1 MKLRPILLEIL
12 QTQFEAVA
20 DEMAITLARTARS
33 TYVKDAADF
42 STGLADR
49 TGKFFAY
56 PATMGVAGFI
66 DLNCGVAIESVSN
79 LEPGDVIIT
88 NHPYFSGGLST
99 HMPDIQLIKP
109 YFHGDEL
116 VCYG

>member
-1 MKLRPILLEIL
+1 
-12 QTQFEAVA
+12 
-20 DEMAITLARTARS
+20 
-33 TYVKDAADF
+33 
-42 STGLADR
+42 
-49 TGKFFAY
+49 
-56 PATMGVAGFI
+56 MGVAGFI
-66 DLNCGVAIESVSN
+66 DLNCGVAIESVSS

-116 VCYG
+116 VCYGWDFIHSADIGGGVVAVGAALVDVAGRLRLMMQLVAAEPGHTVDER